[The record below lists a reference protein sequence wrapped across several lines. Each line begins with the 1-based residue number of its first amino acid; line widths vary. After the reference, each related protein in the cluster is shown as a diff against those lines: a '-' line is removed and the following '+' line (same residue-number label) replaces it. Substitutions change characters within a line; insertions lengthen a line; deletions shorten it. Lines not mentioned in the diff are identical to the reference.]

1 MEPEGASCT
10 QNCWYKAVSRSVTG
24 APFCAPGY
32 GSSWEW
38 GSKGQRPTGVSR
50 LFSLQR
56 NGTGLELGTQGREH
70 PGTCPVGGGS
80 SCRWGPVRPNICSL
94 GQTRLW
100 MNGEQ
105 RPKLSQLL
113 IQLAMWIHRSH
124 GGLKGKG
131 QLLRLTEEQ
140 REVAKLGSITE

>member
-70 PGTCPVGGGS
+70 PGTCPVG
-80 SCRWGPVRPNICSL
+80 
-94 GQTRLW
+94 
-100 MNGEQ
+100 
-105 RPKLSQLL
+105 
-113 IQLAMWIHRSH
+113 A
-124 GGLKGKG
+124 GGLFLQMGASET
-131 QLLRLTEEQ
+131 QHLLSRTDQTVDEW
-140 REVAKLGSITE
+140 RAKTQAQPTPHSASHVDP